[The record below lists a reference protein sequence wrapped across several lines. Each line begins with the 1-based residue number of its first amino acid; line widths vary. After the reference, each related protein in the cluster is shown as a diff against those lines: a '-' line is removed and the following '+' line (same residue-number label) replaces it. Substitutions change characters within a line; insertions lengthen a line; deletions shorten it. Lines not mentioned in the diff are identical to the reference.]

1 MDDLDLRNE
10 RYEFLFTVLSCAA
23 PSTLALSRV
32 DYGTPSQPEDG
43 GSFASVRQ
51 LELGGG
57 LTLSDEDNLE
67 GFCAFI
73 SRFPSLSRLV
83 LSDFSFRGDV
93 QRNLVSDI
101 FALPPATFGLRYPA
115 FVAFVVFLRSTP
127 VLYFEYRPE
136 PASHVLRLTRARL
149 ADDFEAEG
157 ARVLR

>member
-1 MDDLDLRNE
+1 
-10 RYEFLFTVLSCAA
+10 
-23 PSTLALSRV
+23 
-32 DYGTPSQPEDG
+32 
-43 GSFASVRQ
+43 
-51 LELGGG
+51 
-57 LTLSDEDNLE
+57 
-67 GFCAFI
+67 
-73 SRFPSLSRLV
+73 
-83 LSDFSFRGDV
+83 
-93 QRNLVSDI
+93 VSDI